1 MEDASRRAARP
12 VRKGGLANVLFAV
25 AAAERV
31 PAELR
36 GLGTVVTLAFPW
48 GSLLRGC
55 VGLDPVVAEGVR
67 SLVAPGGRLD
77 FLLAPAGRDRLPGVP
92 TEPDAVVEACRATF
106 EGLGLTFRE
115 GRAASKE
122 ELRDSASSWAR
133 RLLHEGRERRAVR
146 VRFES
151 S

>member
-1 MEDASRRAARP
+1 MVDSSRRAARP

-36 GLGTVVTLAFPW
+36 ELGDLVTMTFPW

-55 VGLDPVVAEGVR
+55 VGWDPAVAAGIR
-67 SLVAPGGRLD
+67 SLVVRGGRLE
-77 FLLAPAGRDRLPGVP
+77 LILAPAERDRLPGVP

-106 EGLGLTFRE
+106 EGLGLAFRE
-115 GRAASKE
+115 GRPASDA

-133 RLLHEGRERRAVR
+133 RLIREGRDRRAVR
-146 VRFES
+146 VQFES
-151 S
+151 P